1 MLPLL
6 SEQLEVVLTGRQG
19 PGAGLSSSLWSHHR
33 GKERELSFSAA
44 MSISFL
50 LSVLAFLFPFC
61 FKYKI
66 PSGDSDYKPS
76 A

>member
-1 MLPLL
+1 M
-6 SEQLEVVLTGRQG
+6 VLTERQG
-19 PGAGLSSSLWSHHR
+19 PGAGGSGEESLWSHHPV
-33 GKERELSFSAA
+33 KEQELAFSAA

-50 LSVLAFLFPFC
+50 LSLLIFLSPFC